1 MSLSNRAR
9 ALSPY
14 VVMLIQ
20 NTSTSDN
27 PIKSKVIEQKYNLS
41 GEIVREIV
49 RNARRNG
56 VPIASDSNGYFYAA
70 SQKELKETLDQLR
83 NRAKSILK
91 TINALESVYPN
102 KEQNELF

>member
-49 RNARRNG
+49 RNARRN
-56 VPIASDSNGYFYAA
+56 
-70 SQKELKETLDQLR
+70 
-83 NRAKSILK
+83 
-91 TINALESVYPN
+91 
-102 KEQNELF
+102 